1 MSNTDQ
7 TDLFGGQP
15 AAIPEQFRLTR
26 FAVLNWGTFSDLVE
40 IDVSPKGFLFVG
52 PSGAGKST
60 LLDANSTLMT
70 PPRWRGF
77 NQAANEGHGK
87 DQDRDVMTYVRG
99 AWGQQTGK
107 NGEAVQQF
115 LREGTTWSALA
126 QTYTCTTGKQ
136 VSIAQ
141 VYWVRGRTTDRKEIK
156 RTFLVADRAFDLR
169 ELQPFADADFD
180 LKVLRAVPGVTVHD
194 EFSGYMDRFRRM
206 VGIEQES
213 AFRLLHKTQSAKN
226 LGDLNDFLRDFALDP
241 PETFELANKLVGH
254 FQALREAH
262 ASVVDT
268 RRQIEVLVPAREA
281 FERLGLE
288 RATLAQLAQ
297 TKLDLDAFREQQK
310 SVLIQ
315 DMITQARRDITEK
328 SEQAAE
334 LRQQEEDARTSLN
347 ILLGKRNGAGSAQ
360 IQQCEAALSAARSKL
375 NTVESNQAI
384 LDAVAEAVVTAT
396 PYTEDGF
403 LDLRDA
409 ARKYIEDTQ
418 RREAEIRS
426 ERDKLTLERHTT
438 NVELRAVQAEI
449 AALARRRSN
458 MPAKLLEVRT
468 RLCEAL
474 GLAESALPFAGE
486 LVDVRKD
493 QHEWKPAAERVM
505 HNFATHLV
513 VSEDDFRAVSRYIN
527 DNHMGAAVLYFR
539 AKPIEMQA
547 RALPP
552 ASLCRK
558 LEFTDH
564 ELASWV
570 AAKART
576 QFDMECVDSLE
587 QLDFVRRGVTKEGQ
601 VKTDDVSYRKDDRR
615 NINDRSTWIL
625 GGDNQA
631 KLDSCLERAQD
642 LTDKLAGLN
651 QKIEAMDAQSSAN
664 TALRQCEK
672 LREMS
677 WDDFDLERAQRM
689 FDVAEG
695 QLETAK
701 EAMPDI
707 DELDAKIAEQES
719 KHRHAQKAASALEA
733 QCEAMLRDIGV
744 FESRLQ
750 LLSPALLAIEL
761 SEETQAAILAR
772 YTAPLTLENIDRAT
786 SDVKD
791 VVAKEERTAQ
801 ARASAQQNAMLNQFR
816 DYVRD
821 WPLKAANLDATEA
834 SAPEFME
841 ILANLEKDGLPSH
854 EERFLQMLR
863 EQGTQ
868 ELMRLSALL
877 HAEHKAIKNRLS
889 DVNDSLRTA
898 AFNPGT
904 HLVIEAKDKQLPD
917 VMAFRQALRE
927 AATDYMADSSAQEAE
942 RRFNLINEL
951 VTKLESQEI
960 AAKRWRELCLDVR
973 AQVDFVIREVDAE
986 GREVEVYRSGA
997 GKSGGQRQKLT
1008 ATILAAALRYQLG
1021 GKETGLPKF
1030 STVFM
1035 DEAFDKADAEF
1046 TDLAMNIF
1054 KTFGFQLVVATPLKS
1069 VMTLEPYIGGACF
1082 VHIQERKHSRIVPV
1096 RYLDGDNK
1104 LDFKAAGVPDVDAE

>member
-1 MSNTDQ
+1 MQTIDQ
-7 TDLFGGQP
+7 SDLFGGQP

-26 FAVLNWGTFSDLVE
+26 FSVLNWGTFSDLVE
-40 IDVSPKGFLFVG
+40 LDISAKGFLFVG
-52 PSGAGKST
+52 PSGSGKST
-60 LLDANSTLMT
+60 LLDANATLLI
-70 PPRWRGF
+70 PPRWRGY
-77 NQAANEGHGK
+77 NQAASEGHGK
-87 DQDRDVMTYVRG
+87 DQDRDVMSYVRG

-107 NGEAVQQF
+107 NGDAVQQY
-115 LREGTTWSALA
+115 LREGSTWSALA
-126 QTYTCTTGKQ
+126 QTYTCTSGRE

-156 RTFLVADRAFDLR
+156 RTFVVVDRAFDLR
-169 ELQPFADADFD
+169 ELQPFASADFD
-180 LKVLRAVPGVTVHD
+180 LKVLRAMPGITVHD
-194 EFSGYMDRFRRM
+194 EFSGYMDRFRRL

-226 LGDLNDFLRDFALDP
+226 LGELNEFLRDFALDP

-254 FQALREAH
+254 FQSLREAH
-262 ASVVDT
+262 SSVVET
-268 RRQIEVLVPAREA
+268 RRQIEVLTPARDA
-281 FERLGLE
+281 FERLSLE
-288 RATLAQLAQ
+288 RATLEQLAK

-310 SVLIQ
+310 SVLTQ
-315 DMITQARRDITEK
+315 ELITQARHDIAEKTEL
-328 SEQAAE
+328 ATE

-360 IQQCEAALSAARSKL
+360 ILQCEAALSAARSKL

-418 RREAEIRS
+418 RREAQNRS
-426 ERDKLTLERHTT
+426 DRDKLTLERHSL
-438 NVELRAVQAEI
+438 NMELRAVQAEI
-449 AALARRRSN
+449 AALARQRSN
-458 MPAKLLEVRT
+458 MPPKLLEIRT

-493 QHEWKPAAERVM
+493 QQDWKPAAERVM

-513 VSEDDFRAVSRYIN
+513 IGEDDFRAVSRYIN
-527 DNHMGAAVLYFR
+527 DNHMGAAVVYFR
-539 AKPIEMQA
+539 AKPIHDTNRQ
-547 RALPP
+547 PS
-552 ASLCRK
+552 ASSLFGK
-558 LEFTDH
+558 LEFSDH
-564 ELASWV
+564 PLAAWV
-570 AAKART
+570 ADKART
-576 QFDMECVDSLE
+576 QFDIDCVERLE

-601 VKTDDVSYRKDDRR
+601 VKNDDVSYRKDDRR

-631 KLDSCLERAQD
+631 KLSSCMDRSQD
-642 LTDKLAGLN
+642 LTEKLGGLN
-651 QKIEAMDAQSSAN
+651 QKIEAMEAQSSSN
-664 TALRQCEK
+664 TTLRQCEK

-677 WDDFDLERAQRM
+677 WDAFDLERAQRM

-701 EAMPDI
+701 EAMPNI
-707 DELDAKIAEQES
+707 DELDAKIAEEEA
-719 KHRHAQKAASALEA
+719 KHKHAQKAASALEA
-733 QCEAMLRDIGV
+733 QCEAMLREIGV
-744 FESRLQ
+744 YESRQQ
-750 LLSPALLAIEL
+750 LLSQALLAIEL
-761 SEETQAAILAR
+761 PEETQAAILAR

-791 VVAKEERTAQ
+791 VLAKEERTAQ

-821 WPLKAANLDATEA
+821 WPAKAANLDATEA

-841 ILANLEKDGLPSH
+841 ILVNLEKDGLPSH
-854 EERFLQMLR
+854 EERFMQMLR

-877 HAEHKAIKNRLS
+877 HAEHKAIKNRLN
-889 DVNDSLRTA
+889 DVNESLRSA
-898 AFNPGT
+898 PFNPGT

-917 VMAFRQALRE
+917 VMAFRQALRD
-927 AATDYMADSSAQEAE
+927 ASTDYMADSSAQEAE
-942 RRFNLINEL
+942 RRFNLINSI
-951 VTKLESQEI
+951 VSKLESPEI

-973 AQVDFVIREVDAE
+973 AQVDFVIREMDAE

-1021 GKETGLPKF
+1021 GKESGVPKF

-1035 DEAFDKADAEF
+1035 DEAFDKADSDF
-1046 TDLAMNIF
+1046 TALSMNIF
-1054 KTFGFQLVVATPLKS
+1054 KTFGFQMIVATPLLKVS
-1069 VMTLEPYIGGACF
+1069 ALEPYIGGACF
-1082 VHIQERKHSRIVPV
+1082 VHIQDRNKSKIVPIKYV
-1096 RYLDGDNK
+1096 DGSDKLNFKEVEALD
-1104 LDFKAAGVPDVDAE
+1104 VPAE